1 MYACMWI
8 GRPWHIEKMTR
19 NARDHLLTALF
30 NSCLA
35 VASAF
40 DHLYLYFLL
49 VVVVTVIWMILEE
62 EEEDD
67 DDDGDEDEDDGM
79 RMGMAV

>member
-1 MYACMWI
+1 MPRI

-35 VASAF
+35 VASAS
-40 DHLYLYFLL
+40 DHLYYFLL
-49 VVVVTVIWMILEE
+49 VAMVTVIWMILEE
-62 EEEDD
+62 EEDD
-67 DDDGDEDEDDGM
+67 NDDGDEDEDDGM
-79 RMGMAV
+79 RMRMAV